1 MKSDFLESNLENA
14 GFWGHGSA
22 HCGLCSG
29 PRGEVLELCRPQA
42 VPRAAEPPNL
52 SQAPETSNQ
61 QPWGSWVIPVTAV
74 TRDSNSDD
82 TCTFPEKK
90 KLGPGTL
97 KYITLA
103 GSAIS
108 TVFATSPKC
117 VFKGSFKNCFDVDL
131 YNSDAI
137 QQLSDDDQRCALC
150 EIRNL
155 KIIIKLLG
163 LMGDETRV
171 IHQQKINPWWNPQC
185 WNFNGQEWSRLEEKP
200 KPPVE
205 EWNMIWSKMY
215 P

>member
-1 MKSDFLESNLENA
+1 MGTQL
-14 GFWGHGSA
+14 
-22 HCGLCSG
+22 G
-29 PRGEVLELCRPQA
+29 PLRALPWPTGEVLELCRPQA
-42 VPRAAEPPNL
+42 VPRAAEPPASL

-82 TCTFPEKK
+82 TSTFPEKK
-90 KLGPGTL
+90 KLGPSTL

-137 QQLSDDDQRCALC
+137 QQLSDDGPALC
-150 EIRNL
+150 F
-155 KIIIKLLG
+155 
-163 LMGDETRV
+163 M
-171 IHQQKINPWWNPQC
+171 
-185 WNFNGQEWSRLEEKP
+185 
-200 KPPVE
+200 
-205 EWNMIWSKMY
+205 
-215 P
+215 